1 MTRIRHWLTALG
13 VGLCVGLAWPVFAA
27 EPTAFMT
34 QAKQQVT
41 ATQAREAALYWR
53 NFRQALLQGQN
64 QLLVG
69 MTRLPLVVKG
79 VTDDQAPR
87 RVGQGKLGKTL
98 AELLKQE
105 VYPVHATDDR
115 PQSLRHLIEA
125 TPELLPRHWTT
136 PQQLRV
142 ENLAFAKGKTG
153 WKLVTVYEEAP

>member
-1 MTRIRHWLTALG
+1 MTRIRHWLMA
-13 VGLCVGLAWPVFAA
+13 LCVVLAWPALAA
-27 EPTAFMT
+27 EPTAFMA
-34 QAKQQVT
+34 QSNQPVT
-41 ATQAREAALYWR
+41 AAQAREAALYWR
-53 NFRQALLQGQN
+53 QFRQALLQGQN

-79 VTDDQAPR
+79 VTDEQAPR
-87 RVGQGKLGKTL
+87 RVGQGKLRKTL

-115 PQSLRHLIEA
+115 PQTLRHLIEA

-153 WKLVTVYEEAP
+153 WKLVTVYEEAL

>member
-1 MTRIRHWLTALG
+1 MTRIRHWLMA
-13 VGLCVGLAWPVFAA
+13 LCVGLAWPALAA
-27 EPTAFMT
+27 EPTAFTT

-41 ATQAREAALYWR
+41 AAQAREAALYWR
-53 NFRQALLQGQN
+53 NFRQALLQGQS

-105 VYPVHATDDR
+105 VYPVHAADDR
-115 PQSLRHLIEA
+115 PQTLRQLVES
-125 TPELLPRHWTT
+125 TPELLPKHWTT

-142 ENLAFAKGKTG
+142 ESLAFAKGKSG